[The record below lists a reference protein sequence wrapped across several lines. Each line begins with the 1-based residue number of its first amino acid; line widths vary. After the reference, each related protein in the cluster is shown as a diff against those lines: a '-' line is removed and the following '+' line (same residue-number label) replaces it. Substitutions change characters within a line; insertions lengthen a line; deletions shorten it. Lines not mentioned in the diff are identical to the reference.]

1 MDLIFKM
8 QYNENL
14 YTVWAD
20 LSFRWSQFT
29 VGLVLTSGLQVRL
42 VYLQSG
48 SVDITLYTASPDDAR
63 KLIEFMVKENTIQ
76 TS

>member
-63 KLIEFMVKENTIQ
+63 KLI
-76 TS
+76 